1 VRLPPPG
8 DAKALRIAYTLRM
21 NGKHSAAVAAI
32 RQTCFAGLPG
42 RTLIPIVASQLRAL
56 MPAACCQFTWSSES
70 GRITNFWCDSFMP
83 RRTAWIILNHRRY
96 EADAGVTFRDLVLF
110 GEPTG
115 NLRAWWTSGF
125 DRSATYAAVFEPYG
139 FKWFLDGIV
148 RDAQR
153 PYGALALIRRRDE
166 PDFSAAEEAL
176 VGRLLPYLAH
186 ALRVDAARPS
196 RFVRTGRSGLVVCSD
211 AGEVLEWSEA
221 AHRLAVF
228 ALVDQIN
235 LDARVGS
242 GDFDEARA
250 ALRGI
255 ARELASRLGGGD
267 DGAEL
272 PAIVRRNGWGEF
284 VLRGYRLQDDGGSTA
299 RIGILIEQ
307 LVPIESQLLERV
319 NRTPEG
325 DRDAQCQGPG
335 QRADRPAAQHQ
346 SAHIERVLQGHL
358 RTARDQQ
365 PAPARRAAERLSCG
379 FEACRTPT
387 AVGGACSA
395 RCLPL
400 CTGVAA
406 AVARNVH
413 TGSSR

>member
-319 NRTPEG
+319 NRTALTTRQKEIAMLSAKG
-325 DRDAQCQGPG
+325 LANAQIARQLNISPHTLKEYFKDIYARLEINS
-335 QRADRPAAQHQ
+335 QRQL
-346 SAHIERVLQGHL
+346 V
-358 RTARDQQ
+358 
-365 PAPARRAAERLSCG
+365 ERLSD
-379 FEACRTPT
+379 
-387 AVGGACSA
+387 
-395 RCLPL
+395 
-400 CTGVAA
+400 
-406 AVARNVH
+406 
-413 TGSSR
+413 